1 MTMNKQQV
9 DQRRRVSCK
18 RCQDRKIKCSRT
30 SPCQRCTAAGVRC
43 EFRGDGMKRAPISRE
58 YVNALEDRVGA
69 LESLLHEL
77 NPAGNSDHGAT
88 NDAVNFGFESPTQAY
103 QDTGSVASPSSD
115 GSHWGGMA
123 APSHDRQTNYPGPS
137 SLRNSKVLKSA
148 AEKPSMHLSTPH
160 KLAHVDVQTE
170 VDGHVIAECVALFFR
185 WHYPQCMFVD
195 RDKFLLGF
203 LNHSYTS
210 KNSSRSL
217 EFSICALGALL
228 SPEKPI
234 RDLAGS
240 FYDAAVRSL
249 ESGGLLEP
257 HESSIQALTLC
268 SFYQIGQGD
277 FTQAWMLSGIAFRMC
292 EELNDSSH
300 GGNPSTPRDIESRRR
315 TMISQALGRLPVIAK
330 QAHSTG
336 CKEAERTHSIWYHW
350 LEQNGLSDLEEPETL
365 ADPTFPAEKQME
377 LSKIIHDML
386 LPRDFSSK
394 GPAQQPATRRWTE
407 VAISELNTRLWG
419 WHSTLPGELRWN
431 RWGSCSDAVIPSIA
445 ALHMLYHTSQISLN
459 LPFLRDAQPPWG
471 KSQEPGQPKLVSDA
485 VDICGASVDIVLSIL
500 RRFRS
505 QYTLT
510 KAPLNLVHGGII
522 AADAI
527 LAVMDFCDGERRGS
541 LVKDLYVLDDALLEM
556 SYSWDIATTARTGL
570 KNLLAEKTST
580 QPAIAGVS
588 IPPKHPTFDLEAFAY
603 QPFTPLSLD
612 SEEGIQL
619 SGLAFPEMFSA
630 GVSDA
635 SSSDM
640 WDLNFPERGY
650 SFDDLASLRY

>member
-1 MTMNKQQV
+1 
-9 DQRRRVSCK
+9 
-18 RCQDRKIKCSRT
+18 
-30 SPCQRCTAAGVRC
+30 
-43 EFRGDGMKRAPISRE
+43 MKRAPISRE

-69 LESLLHEL
+69 LESLLHEI

-88 NDAVNFGFESPTQAY
+88 NDSVNFGFESPNPVY
-103 QDTGSVASPSSD
+103 QDAGSVASPSSD
-115 GSHWGGMA
+115 GSHWGGVV
-123 APSHDRQTNYPGPS
+123 APSQDRQTNYPGPS

-148 AEKPSMHLSTPH
+148 AEHPSIHFSTPY
-160 KLAHVDVQTE
+160 KPAHVDVQTE
-170 VDGHVIAECVALFFR
+170 VGGHVIAECVALFFR

-228 SPEKPI
+228 SPEKTI
-234 RDLAGS
+234 RDLAGC

-257 HESSIQALTLC
+257 QESSIQTLTLC
-268 SFYQIGQGD
+268 SFYQIGQGN

-300 GGNPSTPRDIESRRR
+300 GNPSTPRDIDSRRR
-315 TMISQALGRLPVIAK
+315 TFANCYKSDKMISQVLGRLPVIAK
-330 QAHSTG
+330 QAQSTG
-336 CKEAERTHSIWYHW
+336 CKEVERTHSIWYHW

-365 ADPTFPAEKQME
+365 TDPTSPAEKQME
-377 LSKIIHDML
+377 LFKIIHDIL

-394 GPAQQPATRRWTE
+394 GSAQQPTTRRWTE

-445 ALHMLYHTSQISLN
+445 ALHMVYHISQISLN
-459 LPFLRDAQPPWG
+459 LPFLLNPQPLWEQ
-471 KSQEPGQPKLVSDA
+471 SQPNQPKLVSDA

-510 KAPLNLVHGGII
+510 KVPLNLVHGGIT

-527 LAVMDFCDGERRGS
+527 LAMMDFCDGERRGS

-556 SYSWDIATTARTGL
+556 SYSWNIATTARTGL
-570 KNLLAEKTST
+570 KNLLVEKTSSQT
-580 QPAIAGVS
+580 VTGGLSVPLKQS
-588 IPPKHPTFDLEAFAY
+588 TFDLEAFAY

-612 SEEGIQL
+612 SEDGIQL
-619 SGLAFPEMFSA
+619 SGLAFPDMFSA
-630 GVSDA
+630 AVSDT

-640 WDLNFPERGY
+640 WDLNYPERGY
-650 SFDDLASLRY
+650 SFDDLTSLRY